1 MVHAHKGQRHPRD
14 KSRELQ
20 RRLYRA
26 AKRSGTRRFHALYD
40 RIVRPDVLWRAW
52 GEVRA
57 NGGSPGVDGRSL
69 EDVERYGIE
78 AYLSQLA
85 EDLKAQRYRPSPV
98 LRVEIPKPDGRTRP
112 LGIPTVRDRIVQQAC
127 TIVIEPRFE
136 ANFLPC
142 SYGYRPKRSA
152 GQAVLAVKEAL
163 VWRWW
168 VLDADM
174 ESFFDSVDH
183 EVLMGLVRRRVSDR
197 RVLKLIAQWLRAGVV
212 VDGRRQRTRCGV
224 PQGGV
229 VSPLLSNIYLHT
241 LDRWWQDRHA
251 GVGQLYRY
259 CDDFVIVC
267 RSRQAAEQAR
277 ELVAGFLGRLKLTLH
292 PQKTRVVDL
301 GREGFDFLGF
311 HFQKRPSRRTSRL
324 VPYAWPS
331 QKAMKTVRERI
342 RQQTERTRLRVELG
356 ELVGALNRIIR
367 GWRAYFSIGN
377 STKQLADLDRYVRL
391 RLWRFL
397 RKRQGPRGRLRPAAF
412 AAWERRSGL
421 TYFYPT
427 GRRALPTCT
436 P

>member
-1 MVHAHKGQRHPRD
+1 MVQAHTGQRHPRD
-14 KSRELQ
+14 QSRALQ
-20 RRLYRA
+20 RRLSRA
-26 AKRSGTRRFHALYD
+26 AKRRGTRRFHAWYD
-40 RIVRPDVLWRAW
+40 RIVRPDGRWRAW

-57 NGGSPGVDGRSL
+57 KGGSPGVDGRSL
-69 EDVERYGIE
+69 EDVERDGIE
-78 AYLSQLA
+78 ASLSQLA
-85 EDLKAQRYRPSPV
+85 ADLKAQRDRPSPG

-112 LGIPTVRDRIVQQAC
+112 LGMPSVRDRIVQPAC
-127 TIVIEPRFE
+127 TIVIEPRCE
-136 ANFLPC
+136 AHVLPC
-142 SYGYRPKRSA
+142 AYGYRPTRRA
-152 GQAVLAVKEAL
+152 GQAVLAVQEAL

-174 ESFFDSVDH
+174 ESFFDRVEH
-183 EVLMGLVRRRVSDR
+183 EVLRGLVRRRVSDR
-197 RVLKLIAQWLRAGVV
+197 RVLQRIAPWLRAGVV

-229 VSPLLSNIYLHT
+229 GSRWRSNIYRHT
-241 LDRWWQDRHA
+241 RDRWWQDRHA
-251 GVGQLYRY
+251 GVGQLSRY
-259 CDDFVIVC
+259 GDACVIVC

-277 ELVAGFLGRLKLTLH
+277 ERVAGFLGRLKLTLH

-301 GREGFDFLGF
+301 GREGFDCLGF

-324 VPYAWPS
+324 VPDAWPS

-342 RQQTERTRLRVELG
+342 RQQTERPRVRVERG
-356 ELVGALNRIIR
+356 EVVGALNRILR
-367 GWRAYFSIGN
+367 GWRAYCSIGHA
-377 STKQLADLDRYVRL
+377 TPQLADLDRYVRL

-397 RKRQGPRGRLRPAAF
+397 RQRQGPRGRLRPAAF

-427 GRRALPTCT
+427 GRRAVPTCT